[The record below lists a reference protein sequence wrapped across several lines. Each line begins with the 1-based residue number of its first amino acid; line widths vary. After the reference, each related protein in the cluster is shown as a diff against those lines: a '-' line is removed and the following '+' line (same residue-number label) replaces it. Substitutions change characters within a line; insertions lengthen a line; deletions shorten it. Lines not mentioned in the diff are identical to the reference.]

1 MWSLSRWRDPKW
13 TSGSGNSYTWKNCL
27 HEPSCKALS
36 SLLWPLL
43 IFSLSPLGSVRL
55 IYIGCKKFQRLGNGH
70 DSLPSLSF
78 QITHGNP
85 YKPWFTLK
93 YDYIIGLRWVK
104 CNPQSFLLCWKGRFH
119 PPAWREA
126 FDDLSTLNENLGSE
140 VFWLK
145 DTDTSFHSVF
155 PGPSLTGPDPAFTH
169 KHFQELMAFISWNY
183 IMELTLI
190 PDTDVGAVLLFWW
203 RDRARVVLWK
213 FGWTWDVFDLVWR
226 AGKSARQTCCS
237 SFKSGVS
244 LWLDIMFMTSDGAQH
259 VVQWISQD
267 TYQGDIGDWGNL
279 AIRHKHVVHTHGSD

>member
-1 MWSLSRWRDPKW
+1 MNSRHWFFAILVRYLLAGQLLMIDLLYSDLFWSPLF
-13 TSGSGNSYTWKNCL
+13 
-27 HEPSCKALS
+27 
-36 SLLWPLL
+36 LLWVRCVWYILIVKNFKGWAMVIRCCLWHFKSPMATHVSHGIHLNMIISLVWGGLNVTLSHSYFVGRDVSTLLLEGKLL
-43 IFSLSPLGSVRL
+43 ITSQPSMKLGE
-55 IYIGCKKFQRLGNGH
+55 
-70 DSLPSLSF
+70 
-78 QITHGNP
+78 
-85 YKPWFTLK
+85 W
-93 YDYIIGLRWVK
+93 GL
-104 CNPQSFLLCWKGRFH
+104 
-119 PPAWREA
+119 
-126 FDDLSTLNENLGSE
+126 LNKRY
-140 VFWLK
+140 WHQ
-145 DTDTSFHSVF
+145 FHSVF

>member
-1 MWSLSRWRDPKW
+1 MAGPLRPVWVNKRFWRLGGLISSTTSPSSSPSSSGSPWRLKWLMIDLLDMMEKVKEGWKARWRGPKW

-126 FDDLSTLNENLGSE
+126 FDNLSTLNETWGVRSSE
-140 VFWLK
+140 
-145 DTDTSFHSVF
+145 
-155 PGPSLTGPDPAFTH
+155 
-169 KHFQELMAFISWNY
+169 
-183 IMELTLI
+183 
-190 PDTDVGAVLLFWW
+190 
-203 RDRARVVLWK
+203 
-213 FGWTWDVFDLVWR
+213 
-226 AGKSARQTCCS
+226 
-237 SFKSGVS
+237 
-244 LWLDIMFMTSDGAQH
+244 
-259 VVQWISQD
+259 
-267 TYQGDIGDWGNL
+267 
-279 AIRHKHVVHTHGSD
+279 